1 MSDEDVLVSFEPSAV
16 RSQRRVAFVVAST
29 AYGLYRLTSKIK
41 VDNAEILP
49 PRTPRMR
56 RMRGMPETQGT
67 GAIIAAYHASHLD
80 PILVGLALW
89 RNGHLPHFLAKS
101 GLFSGALGAVLRG
114 LGQIPVL
121 RSSNQ
126 AGDSLEYAKEA
137 LAKGECVVI

>member
-67 GAIIAAYHASHLD
+67 GAIIAA
-80 PILVGLALW
+80 
-89 RNGHLPHFLAKS
+89 
-101 GLFSGALGAVLRG
+101 
-114 LGQIPVL
+114 
-121 RSSNQ
+121 
-126 AGDSLEYAKEA
+126 
-137 LAKGECVVI
+137 